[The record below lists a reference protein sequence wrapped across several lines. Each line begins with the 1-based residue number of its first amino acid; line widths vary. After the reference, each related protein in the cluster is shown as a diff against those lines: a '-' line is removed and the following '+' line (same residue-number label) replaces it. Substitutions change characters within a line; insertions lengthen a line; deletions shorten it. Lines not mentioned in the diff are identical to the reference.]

1 MRMTSHISDTVFES
15 PLLPRKG
22 AVRVPLRRI
31 LQRIGCPER
40 VRPGTRTLRGLHDAV
55 AAVAEHAKPTSEWR
69 SYPVRAEDIEGGRV
83 VVDGRIELRS
93 TKLARVLGACS
104 QVYVFVLTLGTRI
117 DELIE
122 EALHHRY
129 HSGLLLDAAASV
141 AAECEAERLTEVFR
155 GTLGPG
161 TALTLRYSPGY
172 CDWPLREQGKLYA
185 LLPGRPAG
193 TELSVDYLMAPRKSI
208 SGIVGVGAADAVE
221 QLGCA
226 CHGCP
231 RTECEDRRSA

>member
-1 MRMTSHISDTVFES
+1 MGMTFQISDTAFEA
-15 PLLPRKG
+15 PRLPRKG
-22 AVRVPLRRI
+22 AVRVSLRRI

-40 VRPGTRTLRGLHDAV
+40 VRPGTRTLRGLHDAA

-83 VVDGRIELRS
+83 VVDGRIVLQS

-104 QVYVFVLTLGTRI
+104 QLYVFVLTLGTRI
-117 DELIE
+117 DKLIE
-122 EALHHRY
+122 EALRHRQ
-129 HSGLLLDAAASV
+129 HSGVLIDAAASV

-155 GTLGPG
+155 STLGPG

-172 CDWPLREQGKLYA
+172 CDWPLREQEKLYA
-185 LLPGRPAG
+185 LLPERPAG
-193 TELSVDYLMAPRKSI
+193 TELSADYLMTPRKSI
-208 SGIVGVGAADAVE
+208 SGIVGVGAAGAVE

-226 CHGCP
+226 CRGCT
-231 RTECEDRRSA
+231 RTECEDRRNA